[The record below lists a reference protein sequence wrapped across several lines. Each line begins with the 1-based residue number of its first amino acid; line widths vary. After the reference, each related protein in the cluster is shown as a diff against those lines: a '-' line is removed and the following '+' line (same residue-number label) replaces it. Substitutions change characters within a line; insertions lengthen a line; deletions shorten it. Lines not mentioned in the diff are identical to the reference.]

1 MSIFLMMMAVFL
13 VFVFL
18 GIPVSFS
25 IGLSTVAAVLA
36 KGMPLA
42 FVSQMAF
49 TGLDSYTYLAIPMFI
64 LDFLCIHPFNDGNG
78 RMSRLVNFAASLV
91 GNIHGGLG
99 IITVLACAFFAAI
112 SGSSPGTVAAV
123 GAMMIPPMVEKGYDR
138 DFSAALT
145 ASAGSL
151 GVLIP
156 PSIPMVL
163 YCIAGEVS
171 IGEMFMAGFIPGFL
185 MTAALALTYVISKKN
200 GYKSDEGEFEWKKVA
215 ASFKEAIWP
224 LLAPVIILGGIY
236 SGIFTP
242 TEAAVVVVVYSM
254 FVGLFITKELKVSDL
269 PGILYKGAVT
279 AGTTVFILAFAM
291 AFSRYLT
298 LNQIPQLIGSVIL
311 GITGNVH
318 VILILFVL
326 LCFVTGTF
334 LETASQVLIYTPL
347 FLPTLKGLG
356 VSPLHF
362 GILLTVGTMLGMM
375 TPPVGI
381 NLFVAQGI
389 SGAKISKMTKAIL
402 PFLFVMLFVQILF
415 VFFPGFSTFLP
426 GLFSK

>member
-64 LDFLCIHPFNDGNG
+64 LAGYLMETGG
-78 RMSRLVNFAASLV
+78 LSKRLVNFAASLV

-185 MTAALALTYVISKKN
+185 MTAALALT
-200 GYKSDEGEFEWKKVA
+200 
-215 ASFKEAIWP
+215 
-224 LLAPVIILGGIY
+224 
-236 SGIFTP
+236 T
-242 TEAAVVVVVYSM
+242 
-254 FVGLFITKELKVSDL
+254 
-269 PGILYKGAVT
+269 
-279 AGTTVFILAFAM
+279 
-291 AFSRYLT
+291 
-298 LNQIPQLIGSVIL
+298 
-311 GITGNVH
+311 
-318 VILILFVL
+318 
-326 LCFVTGTF
+326 
-334 LETASQVLIYTPL
+334 
-347 FLPTLKGLG
+347 
-356 VSPLHF
+356 
-362 GILLTVGTMLGMM
+362 
-375 TPPVGI
+375 
-381 NLFVAQGI
+381 
-389 SGAKISKMTKAIL
+389 
-402 PFLFVMLFVQILF
+402 
-415 VFFPGFSTFLP
+415 
-426 GLFSK
+426 